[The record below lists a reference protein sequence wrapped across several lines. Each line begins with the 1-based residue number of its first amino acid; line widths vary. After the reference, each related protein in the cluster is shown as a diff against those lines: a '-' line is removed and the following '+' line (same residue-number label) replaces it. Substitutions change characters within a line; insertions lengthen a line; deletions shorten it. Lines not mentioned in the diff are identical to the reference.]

1 MKRTLGIIPA
11 RMASSRFPGKPLE
24 KILDIP
30 MLAHCYERALISSA
44 CDNLVIAT
52 PDQEIIAWADL
63 HDIPSI
69 LTSHSH
75 QRATDRAKETLDIL
89 SREGDYFDFILLL
102 QGDEP
107 QILPDDIMN
116 LKNAF
121 TGKEYEAINLVFPIS
136 KNDLADLN
144 VVKAVVNKD
153 LDIKFFSRTHV
164 PNNSLSGFRQLGM
177 IGFTNSALL
186 YYADLSPTPLEQVE
200 SIDMMRF
207 LENDFSIQGVLS
219 SSTILGVDNP
229 EDIIKV
235 ESVMNNDCFVRLYK
249 NKYI

>member
-1 MKRTLGIIPA
+1 MKRTLGVIPA

-30 MLAHCYERALISSA
+30 MLAHCYERALISNA
-44 CDNLVIAT
+44 CDDLVIAT
-52 PDQEIIAWADL
+52 PDQEIITWTNL
-63 HDIPSI
+63 HEIPSV
-69 LTSHSH
+69 LTSHTH

-89 SREGDYFDFILLL
+89 SRGENFFDFILLL

-107 QILPDDIMN
+107 QINPDDIMN

-121 TGKEYEAINLVFPIS
+121 TGKEYEAVNLVFPIS
-136 KNDLADLN
+136 KNDLEDPN
-144 VVKAVVNKD
+144 VVKAVVNRE
-153 LDIKFFSRTHV
+153 LEIKYFSRTHV
-164 PNNSLSGFRQLGM
+164 PNNCLNGFRQLGM

-186 YYADLSPTPLEQVE
+186 HYADLSPTPLEEVE

-219 SSTILGVDNP
+219 SYPILGVDNP

-235 ESVMNNDCFVRLYK
+235 ESMMTNDHFVYLYK

>member
-1 MKRTLGIIPA
+1 MKRTLGVIPA

-30 MLAHCYERALISSA
+30 MLAHCYERALISGA
-44 CDNLVIAT
+44 CDTLIVST
-52 PDQEIIAWADL
+52 PDQEIINWTNFY
-63 HDIPSI
+63 DIPSV

-75 QRATDRAKETLDIL
+75 KRAAERVMETLNIFL
-89 SREGDYFDFILLL
+89 SKGNKYDKILLL

-121 TGKEYEAINLVFPIS
+121 TGKENEVVNLVFPIS
-136 KNDLADLN
+136 EIDLGDPN

-153 LDIKFFSRTHV
+153 LDIKFFSRAHV
-164 PNNSLSGFRQLGM
+164 PNNCLSGFRQLGM
-177 IGFTNSALL
+177 IGFTNLTL
-186 YYADLSPTPLEQVE
+186 HHYANLFPTPLEEVE

-207 LENDFSIQGVLS
+207 LENDFPIQGVLS
-219 SSTILGVDNP
+219 SSAILGVDNP

-235 ESVMNNDCFVRLYK
+235 ESMMNNDDFVNLYK